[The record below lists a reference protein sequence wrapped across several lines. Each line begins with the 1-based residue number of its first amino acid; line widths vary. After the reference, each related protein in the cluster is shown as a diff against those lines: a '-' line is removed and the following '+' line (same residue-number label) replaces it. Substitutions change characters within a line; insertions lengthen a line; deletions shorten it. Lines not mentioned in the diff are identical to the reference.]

1 MDFQGSQLL
10 QHPAPTVWRA
20 LMDPAV
26 LQQCI
31 AGCEK
36 FEYLGGDDY
45 SSTVK
50 VSIGPVAARFT
61 SKLSLSDLVEP
72 TSCSLHFSGQGGVA
86 GFGKGTAKLQLVQ
99 AEAGQ
104 TQLNWTAQA
113 QVGGKLAQIGSRLVE
128 GSVRKMSDD
137 FFAKLAAYLN
147 ASPAEA
153 AKASQAALQNMAA
166 DALSEKRSTRLLW
179 LLGGVVTVL
188 AWALL
193 VWLN

>member
-10 QHPAPTVWRA
+10 PHSAPTVWRA
-20 LMDPAV
+20 LMDPV
-26 LQQCI
+26 LLQQCI

-36 FEYLGGDDY
+36 FEHLGGNDY

-86 GFGKGTAKLQLVQ
+86 GFGKGVAKLQLAAV
-99 AEAGQ
+99 EGGK
-104 TQLNWTAQA
+104 TQLDWTAQA

-137 FFAKLAAYLN
+137 FFAKLAAYLDT
-147 ASPAEA
+147 PP
-153 AKASQAALQNMAA
+153 A
-166 DALSEKRSTRLLW
+166 DAMATEASLVATAASTGDETKTGRWLW
-179 LLGGVVTVL
+179 VVAGVGAVL
-188 AWALL
+188 AWAWL
-193 VWLN
+193 VWGH